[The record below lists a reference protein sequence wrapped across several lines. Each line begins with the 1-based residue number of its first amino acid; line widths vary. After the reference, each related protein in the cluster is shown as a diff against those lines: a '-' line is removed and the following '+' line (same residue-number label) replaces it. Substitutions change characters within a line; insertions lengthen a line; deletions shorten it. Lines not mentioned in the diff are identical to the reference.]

1 MVIGVIFS
9 LHEKVF
15 YKELKM
21 KILYIL
27 IIVAFIPLISA
38 NTIDIYYPNNNTTTN
53 ILYSNNDGYN
63 QTLNNT
69 ITGNFSII
77 ILNDEKKYDNIIDSP
92 HKVISPIFKLVM
104 LIVLCF
110 IGVFIVVTLKKVLK

>member
-1 MVIGVIFS
+1 
-9 LHEKVF
+9 
-15 YKELKM
+15 M

-27 IIVAFIPLISA
+27 IIIAFIPLISA

-69 ITGNFSII
+69 ISGNFSVI
-77 ILNDEKKYDNIIDSP
+77 ILNDEKEYDNIIDNP
-92 HKVISPIFKLVM
+92 HKIISPIFKLVM

-110 IGVFIVVTLKKVLK
+110 ISVFIVITFKKVMK